1 MGLCGL
7 QHNTGMKTPPPGH
20 DLPQPGWHWRNSF
33 AELGP
38 DFSAPLAPQPLPQP
52 YLVGHSAAAARLIDL
67 TPAALQTPAWQDIL
81 AGNQLPAGG
90 QPLASVYSGHQFGVW
105 AGQLGDG
112 RAILLGELAPQP
124 GRPGVAQELQL
135 KGSGLTPFS
144 RMGDGRAVL
153 RSSIREFLCSEAMH
167 ALDVP
172 TTRALCI
179 MGSDQPVYR
188 EQPETA
194 AVVARM
200 APSFIRFGHFEH
212 FCHTGQHAQLRQLAD
227 YVIDRFYPACRTD
240 NRFGGNAYAALLQA
254 VTGRTAQLMAQWQAI
269 GFCHGVMNT
278 DNMSILGLTIDY
290 GPFQFLDAY
299 DPGHI
304 CNHSDHQGRYA
315 FHKQPGVAYWN
326 LYCLGQALLPLIGE
340 QEQAIAAL
348 ETYKTLY
355 PQAFAARMAAKLGFA
370 QVPDGLQALVDEVLR
385 LMAADRVDYTIFW
398 RRLSHWARQLSPA
411 DTSVRD
417 LFLDSAGIDR
427 LLLQFSEHIAQHASG
442 FSADLMLNSN
452 PKFVLRNHLGEL
464 AIQAARAKDFSV
476 VTQLLDVLERPFDE
490 HPAFEAYA
498 DFPPDWAGSIAIS
511 CSS

>member
-1 MGLCGL
+1 M
-7 QHNTGMKTPPPGH
+7 NTPSPGH
-20 DLPQPGWHWRNSF
+20 DLPQPGWHWSNSF

-38 DFSAPLAPQPLPQP
+38 DFYSPLAPQPLPQP
-52 YLVGHSAAAARLIDL
+52 YLVGHSTAAAGLIGL
-67 TPAALQTPAWQDIL
+67 TPATLQSPAWQDIL
-81 AGNQLPAGG
+81 VGNRIPVGG

-124 GRPGVAQELQL
+124 GQPGVAQELQL

-153 RSSIREFLCSEAMH
+153 RSSIREFVCSEAMH
-167 ALDVP
+167 ALGVP

-179 MGSDQPVYR
+179 MGSDHPVYR

-240 NRFGGNAYAALLQA
+240 SRFGGNAYAALLQA
-254 VTGRTAQLMAQWQAI
+254 VTGRTAHLMAQWQAV

-304 CNHSDHQGRYA
+304 CNHSDNQGRYA

-326 LYCLGQALLPLIGE
+326 LFCLGQALLPLIGE
-340 QEQAIAAL
+340 QEQALAAL

-355 PQAFAARMAAKLGFA
+355 PQAFAERMAAKLGFA
-370 QVPDGLQALVDEVLR
+370 RPQDGQQTLVDDVLR
-385 LMAADRVDYTIFW
+385 LMATDRVDYTIFW
-398 RRLSHWARQLSPA
+398 RRLSHWARQAVLT

-417 LFLDSAGIDR
+417 LFLDTAGIDR
-427 LLLQFSEHIAQHASG
+427 WLLQFSEHIAQHTSQ
-442 FSADLMLNSN
+442 FSADLMLKTN

-476 VTQLLDVLERPFDE
+476 VAQLLTVLERPFDE
-490 HPAFEAYA
+490 HPAFEAFA